1 MKVYLAGPMRG
12 IPHFNFPAFHSA
24 AEYLR
29 EQGYDVVSPAEMD
42 QGDPLLSAA
51 IAAAGPPWD
60 NVPGYTFMDFMLRDL
75 RALDGVEG
83 IVLLPGWGASR
94 GAHVELAYARA
105 TGKIVMTYHPYA
117 AYGARTVTLDDGAL
131 GPSPSTD
138 AGGMQTFATGATR
151 SASDD
156 KLDYEGFLS
165 PIVLRRYA
173 QYMHANRVQRDGR
186 LRASDNWQK
195 GMPRENYR
203 KSMIRHLMDF
213 WIGAR
218 GFDVERPADL
228 RETIAYDENDIL
240 CAILFN
246 VMGHLHENLK
256 ESFGDFVFP
265 AQQDDEADF
274 EAALDRA
281 FRDDAAQTVLW

>member
-1 MKVYLAGPMRG
+1 
-12 IPHFNFPAFHSA
+12 
-24 AEYLR
+24 
-29 EQGYDVVSPAEMD
+29 
-42 QGDPLLSAA
+42 
-51 IAAAGPPWD
+51 
-60 NVPGYTFMDFMLRDL
+60 MLRDL

-83 IVLLPGWGASR
+83 IVLLPGWLESR
-94 GAHVELAYARA
+94 GARVELAYARA
-105 TGKIVMTYHPYA
+105 TGKIVMTYDPNA
-117 AYGARTVTLDDGAL
+117 AHGMRTRMMDDGDLPLQVPA
-131 GPSPSTD
+131 
-138 AGGMQTFATGATR
+138 AGDMQTFATGATR

-173 QYMHANRVQRDGR
+173 QYMHANRVQRDGQ

-195 GMPRENYR
+195 GIPRENYR
-203 KSMIRHLMDF
+203 KSLIRHLIDF

-218 GFDVERPADL
+218 GFEVERPADL

>member
-1 MKVYLAGPMRG
+1 MKIYLAGPMRG
-12 IPHFNFPAFHSA
+12 IPHFNFPAFKSA
-24 AEYLR
+24 AAYLR
-29 EQGYDVVSPAEMD
+29 EQGYEVVSPAEMD
-42 QGDPLLSAA
+42 QGDPVLAAA

-60 NVPGYTFMDFMLRDL
+60 SVAGYTFMDFMLRDL

-83 IVLLPGWGASR
+83 IVLLPGWLESR
-94 GAHVELAYARA
+94 GARVELAYARA
-105 TGKIVMTYHPYA
+105 TGKIVMTYDPNA
-117 AYGARTVTLDDGAL
+117 AHGMRTRMMDDGDLPLQVPA
-131 GPSPSTD
+131 
-138 AGGMQTFATGATR
+138 AGDMQTFATGATR

-173 QYMHANRVQRDGR
+173 QYMHANRVQRDGQ

-195 GMPRENYR
+195 GIPRENYR
-203 KSMIRHLMDF
+203 KSLIRHLIDF

-218 GFDVERPADL
+218 GFEVERPADL